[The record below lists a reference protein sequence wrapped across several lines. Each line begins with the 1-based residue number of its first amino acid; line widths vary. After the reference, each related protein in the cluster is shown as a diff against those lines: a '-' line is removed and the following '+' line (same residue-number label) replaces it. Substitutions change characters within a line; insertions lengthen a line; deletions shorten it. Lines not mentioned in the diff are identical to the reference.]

1 MTKINKILKIILIIT
16 IFTAIISIPNLTKAE
31 YIIDK
36 KWSAVKEGD
45 IIYFDNS
52 QLEGWDEVQ
61 VYFFARYN
69 HQDTP
74 YKSWNSADSM
84 TKIGDNLFSFT
95 VTEEMEEG
103 QYNMIIFKN
112 GKGGAANLLRLVLFT
127 NLQTMRMETE

>member
-61 VYFFARYN
+61 A
-69 HQDTP
+69 
-74 YKSWNSADSM
+74 K
-84 TKIGDNLFSFT
+84 
-95 VTEEMEEG
+95 
-103 QYNMIIFKN
+103 
-112 GKGGAANLLRLVLFT
+112 
-127 NLQTMRMETE
+127 LQETT